1 MTNNQA
7 TDLSISYSIYSK
19 VYLKSKYVNIRLAD
33 KILRKSERRWT
44 MHISILPIEPNSVK
58 KIIKK
63 YIYAT
68 PGVEDWFK
76 FFEW

>member
-1 MTNNQA
+1 
-7 TDLSISYSIYSK
+7 
-19 VYLKSKYVNIRLAD
+19 
-33 KILRKSERRWT
+33 